1 MNRIQISKEE
11 QETSIILDPLTKKAI
26 VYSCMPTMIKRLES
40 FREDEEAEIIRDDM
54 YGITIQVPMK
64 WIKISK
70 PQKREYSEE
79 QRNILRERLKKAR
92 ANKK

>member
-11 QETSIILDPLTKKAI
+11 QETSIILDPLTKKAT

-64 WIKISK
+64 WIKITK

-92 ANKK
+92 ANKQ